1 METNIQ
7 QLFKCEGMPKDEQLV
22 LDIDE
27 RAIATTGILQ
37 QRQSDTYHQHPV
49 IPGL

>member
-7 QLFKCEGMPKDEQLV
+7 QLFRCEGMPDGEQLA
-22 LDIDE
+22 LDVDE
-27 RAIATTGILQ
+27 RTIAATGILQ
-37 QRQSDTYHQHPV
+37 QRQGETYHQHPI